1 MSCRR
6 RRNLHDPRC
15 PIQPFTHSPIH
26 PLTYS
31 SLLYDLRPD
40 GVATI
45 TLNRPEVFNAF
56 NDPLSYELQDALK
69 QVARDPAVRAVVLT
83 GAGRAFCS
91 GQDLKAAQTTE
102 KRSFYD
108 SLHKRYNPIIRAMRG
123 LPKPII
129 GRLNGVAA
137 GAGCSLALACDALVA
152 STDASLIEVFINIG
166 LVPDSGSS
174 WFLPRLVGT
183 LKAFELC
190 ALGSK
195 VPAEEALRLGLV
207 NEVVSPENLD
217 EATYALAARY
227 ASAPTKSIGLLKQM
241 LNKAAAAT
249 LDEVLDYEAHC
260 QQIAGES
267 DDYKEGVAAFSEKRK
282 PMFKGS

>member
-1 MSCRR
+1 MYTC
-6 RRNLHDPRC
+6 
-15 PIQPFTHSPIH
+15 
-26 PLTYS
+26 
-31 SLLYDLRPD
+31 LLYDVRD

-45 TLNRPEVFNAF
+45 TLNRPDVFNAF
-56 NDPLSYELQDALK
+56 NDPQSYELQDALK
-69 QVARDPAVRAVVLT
+69 QVGRDASVRAVVLT

-91 GQDLKAAQTTE
+91 GQDLKAAQGEE

-108 SLHKRYNPIIRAMRG
+108 SLHKRYNPIIRAMRS

-137 GAGCSLALACDALVA
+137 GAGCSLALACDALIA

-174 WFLPRLVGT
+174 YFLPRLVGT

-190 ALGSK
+190 TLGSK
-195 VPAEEALRLGLV
+195 VSAEEALRLGLV
-207 NEVVSPENLD
+207 NQVVAPEQLD
-217 EATYALAARY
+217 EVTYALAARY
-227 ASAPTKSIGLLKQM
+227 AAAPTKSIGLIKQM
-241 LNKAAAAT
+241 LNKASAST
-249 LDEVLDYEAHC
+249 LDEMLDYEAYC

-267 DDYKEGVAAFSEKRK
+267 GDYREGVQAFLEKRK
-282 PMFKGS
+282 PQFRGA

>member
-1 MSCRR
+1 MEYTC
-6 RRNLHDPRC
+6 
-15 PIQPFTHSPIH
+15 
-26 PLTYS
+26 
-31 SLLYDLRPD
+31 LLYNVRPE

-45 TLNRPEVFNAF
+45 TLNRPDVFNAF

-69 QVARDPAVRAVVLT
+69 QVARDAAVRAVVLT

-91 GQDLKAAQTTE
+91 GQDLKAAQGAE

-108 SLHKRYNPIIRAMRG
+108 SLHKRYNPIIRAMRA

-129 GRLNGVAA
+129 GRINGVAA

-190 ALGSK
+190 SLGTK

-207 NEVVSPENLD
+207 NQVVAPELLD

-227 ASAPTKSIGLLKQM
+227 ASAPTQSIGLIKQM
-241 LNKAAAAT
+241 LNKAGAAT
-249 LDEVLDYEAHC
+249 LDEMLDYEAHC

-267 DDYKEGVAAFSEKRK
+267 VDYFEGVKAFSEKRK
-282 PMFKGS
+282 PVFKGR